1 MVGLKAVEARRLSFT
16 YEGSENPSIRDVNLS
31 IDEGEFVILTG
42 PSGCG
47 KTTLCR
53 CLNGLI
59 PHFYHGRLEGEVAVM
74 GLDVK
79 SHSTQELARYV
90 GLVFQNPE
98 NQLFSLTVEREL
110 AFGPENLGLPRS
122 ETRRRVEWAMRKLN
136 LHGIKDRPPYELSG
150 GQQQKVAIASILTM
164 QPKIIVLDEPTS
176 FLDPKSAVELLS
188 LISSL
193 NKELDMTVMLVEH
206 RLDLASKYADRVIVM
221 DGGMVAASG
230 PPSQVYSQESR
241 LRGVGVPKI
250 SILFEQLRGAG
261 LPVKGNPV
269 SVDEAYNYLR
279 LVLER

>member
-1 MVGLKAVEARRLSFT
+1 MGLKVVEAKRLTFT
-16 YEGSENPSIRDVNLS
+16 YEGAENPSIRNVNLS
-31 IDEGEFVILTG
+31 IDEGEFTILTG

-59 PHFYHGRLEGEVAVM
+59 PHFYHGVLEGEISVM

-79 SHSTQELARYV
+79 SHSTKELAQHV

-110 AFGPENLGLPRS
+110 AFGPENLGLPRD
-122 ETRRRVEWAMRKLN
+122 ETRKRVEWAMRKLN
-136 LHGIKDRPPYELSG
+136 LQGIKDRPPYELSG

-188 LISSL
+188 LISNL
-193 NKELDMTVMLVEH
+193 NKELDMTVILVEH
-206 RLDLASKYADRVIVM
+206 RLDLASSYADRVIVM
-221 DGGMVAASG
+221 DEGEVAASG
-230 PPSQVYSQESR
+230 PPSEVYSQESR
-241 LRGVGVPKI
+241 LRGVGVPKV
-250 SILFEQLRGAG
+250 SILFEQLRKAG
-261 LPVKGNPV
+261 IPVKENPT

-279 LVLER
+279 SVLDR